1 MSRLKIK
8 PECIIEEFFK
18 SIQKYVNEAIIERI
32 NLMDSLYDFDM
43 KSWEIPKKYK
53 GSSSQMGFIA
63 EYLVFEAVKQYI
75 AEENKI
81 SFFPVVRTKTSE
93 KNVETYYFVNDRD
106 NPKHLLCHGLQVYDT
121 LTTTFG
127 LPKINYAHD
136 ITYLIKSDT

>member
-1 MSRLKIK
+1 MSHLKIK

-32 NLMDSLYDFDM
+32 NLMDSLYDFSM

-81 SFFPVVRTKTSE
+81 SFFPVVPQK
-93 KNVETYYFVNDRD
+93 KMW
-106 NPKHLLCHGLQVYDT
+106 K
-121 LTTTFG
+121 LTILSMTG
-127 LPKINYAHD
+127 IIPD
-136 ITYLIKSDT
+136 IYCVTDSKFMIP